1 MKEDDPP
8 RPTPPP
14 PGGRESTDV
23 IEVAREPGEDEDEL
37 IARRRGAV
45 QWVVFNRPAA
55 RNAMTWHMYDRLVEV
70 CQEVNE
76 DRSVRAMV
84 LTGAGGRAFVA
95 GTDIAQFR
103 AFSTA
108 QHALDYEARGNHV
121 MHALETVRVPTIAAI
136 AGPCTGGGA
145 GMAAACDLRLVSP
158 SARYGFPIARTLG
171 NCLSM
176 PNYAR
181 LFTLL
186 GPARARDIL
195 LTARLMGADEM
206 VACGLAREKV
216 ADEESLLPRA
226 QELGEELATHAPL
239 TMWASKEAMRRIR
252 ERLVP
257 EGADSDLILS
267 CYLSRDFKEGVEAFL
282 AKRKPEWRGE

>member
-1 MKEDDPP
+1 MKTQRDAIAVAGEPDADD
-8 RPTPPP
+8 
-14 PGGRESTDV
+14 
-23 IEVAREPGEDEDEL
+23 DEL
-37 IARRRGAV
+37 IALRQGPV

-55 RNAMTWHMYDRLVEV
+55 RNAMTWHMYERLVEV
-70 CQEVNE
+70 CQEVGR

-103 AFSTA
+103 AFSTEKD
-108 QHALDYEARGNHV
+108 ALDYEARGNHV
-121 MHALETVRVPTIAAI
+121 MRTLETVRVPTIAAI

-145 GMAAACDLRLVSP
+145 GMAAACDLRVVSP

-176 PNYAR
+176 QNYAR

-186 GPARARDIL
+186 GPARAKDVL

-206 VACGLAREKV
+206 VACGLAREVV

-226 QELGEELATHAPL
+226 QELAEELATHAPL
-239 TMWASKEAMRRIR
+239 TMWAAKEAMRRIR

-267 CYLSRDFKEGVEAFL
+267 CYMSHDFKEGVEAFL
-282 AKRKPEWRGE
+282 AKRRPEWRGE

>member
-1 MKEDDPP
+1 MKVE
-8 RPTPPP
+8 RSVM
-14 PGGRESTDV
+14 E
-23 IEVAREPGEDEDEL
+23 IAREPGDGEDEL
-37 IARRRGAV
+37 IALRQGPV
-45 QWVVFNRPAA
+45 QWVVFNRPGA
-55 RNAMTWHMYDRLVEV
+55 RNAMTWHMYERLVEV
-70 CQEVNE
+70 CEEVNG

-84 LTGAGGRAFVA
+84 LTGAGSRAFVS

-103 AFSTA
+103 SFNTEKD
-108 QHALDYEARGNHV
+108 ALDYEARGNHV
-121 MHALETVRVPTIAAI
+121 MRTLETVRVPTIAAI

-145 GMAAACDLRLVSP
+145 GMAASCDLRLVSP

-176 PNYAR
+176 QNYAR

-186 GPARARDIL
+186 GPARAKDVL

-206 VACGLAREKV
+206 VACGLARELV
-216 ADEESLLPRA
+216 PDEEALLPRA
-226 QELGEELATHAPL
+226 QELAEELATHAPL
-239 TMWASKEAMRRIR
+239 TMWAAKVAMLRIR
-252 ERLVP
+252 DRLVP

-267 CYLSRDFKEGVEAFL
+267 CYMSRDFKEGVEAFL

>member
-1 MKEDDPP
+1 MRAE
-8 RPTPPP
+8 R
-14 PGGRESTDV
+14 DV
-23 IEVAREPGEDEDEL
+23 IEVAREPGEGEDEL
-37 IARRRGAV
+37 IARRRGPV
-45 QWVVFNRPAA
+45 QWVIFNRPSA
-55 RNAMTWHMYDRLVEV
+55 RNAMTWHMYERLVEV
-70 CQEVNE
+70 CEEVNG

-84 LTGAGGRAFVA
+84 LTGAGGRAFVS

-103 AFSTA
+103 SFTTEKD
-108 QHALDYEARGNHV
+108 ALDYEARGNHV
-121 MHALETVRVPTIAAI
+121 MRTLETVRVPTIAAI

-145 GMAAACDLRLVSP
+145 GMAASCDLRLVSP

-176 PNYAR
+176 ENYAR

-186 GPARARDIL
+186 GPARAKDVL
-195 LTARLMGADEM
+195 LTARLMGAEEM
-206 VACGLAREKV
+206 VACGLARELV
-216 ADEESLLPRA
+216 AAEEALLPRA
-226 QELGEELATHAPL
+226 KELADELATHAPL
-239 TMWASKEAMRRIR
+239 TMWAAKEAMRRIR

-267 CYLSRDFKEGVEAFL
+267 CYMSGDFREGVEAFL

>member
-1 MKEDDPP
+1 MK
-8 RPTPPP
+8 
-14 PGGRESTDV
+14 DV
-23 IEVAREPGEDEDEL
+23 ERDIVEVARDPGEGEDEL
-37 IARRRGAV
+37 IAMRRGPV
-45 QWVVFNRPAA
+45 QWVIFNRPAA

-70 CQEVNE
+70 CGEVNA

-103 AFSTA
+103 SFTTERD
-108 QHALDYEARGNHV
+108 ALDYEARGNHV
-121 MHALETVRVPTIAAI
+121 MRTLETVRVPTIAAI

-176 PNYAR
+176 QNYAR

-186 GPARARDIL
+186 GPARAKDIL
-195 LTARLMGADEM
+195 LTARLMDAPEM
-206 VACGLAREKV
+206 VACGLARELT
-216 ADEESLLPRA
+216 ADEASLLPRA
-226 QELGEELATHAPL
+226 QELAEELATHAPL

-257 EGADSDLILS
+257 EGADSDLILG
-267 CYLSRDFKEGVEAFL
+267 CYMSRDFKEGVEAFL
-282 AKRKPEWRGE
+282 AKRRPEWRGE